1 MTTTPT
7 DLVGDEQWQ
16 RLDPLMLLVQPV
28 RELLRFLPALFILF
42 VAGRASDG
50 MDVRWQLLGIAF
62 PIALGVLRYLTTSF
76 RITEG
81 RIELRRGLINKHVLS
96 TRLERV
102 RTVELT
108 AQPIQRLLGLTTVRV
123 GTGTASTSDEDRL
136 DLDGLPAE
144 RARRLRADLLH
155 AGPAG
160 PADSEEPAVAEVPA
174 RVVLRLDPAWARF
187 APLTSTGLVVAAAV
201 IGVASQVLNGAG
213 GTLGLNLE
221 ASFTRV
227 DGSWWLALVA
237 IAVLVGLVSALAVG
251 GYLVANWGFTLSHAA
266 RDGSW
271 HLTRGLFTT
280 RETSL
285 DDERLSGV
293 SIGEPIGLRL
303 ARGGRLS
310 AIVTGL
316 DRRQSGSSMLVPPA
330 PQPVVADVA
339 GEVLGTQAPVT
350 GPLHSHGPRA
360 RARRFTR
367 ALAPT
372 LVVSVALVLLV
383 VSGAPAWL
391 LILAAALPVAAAAV
405 AFDRARA
412 LGHALTEGH
421 FVARSGSLFRQRQA
435 LETTAVIG
443 WNFRSSWFQRRAGL
457 TTLSA
462 TTAGGSQ
469 SVTALDVPE
478 PDAVAIS
485 SAAVPGL
492 VAQFLQS
499 D

>member
-16 RLDPLMLLVQPV
+16 RLDPRMLLVHPI
-28 RELLRFLPALFILF
+28 REVLRFLPALIILF
-42 VAGRASDG
+42 VAGRTSDG
-50 MDVRWQLLGIAF
+50 MDVQWQLLGIAF
-62 PIALGVLRYLTTSF
+62 PVALGVLRYLTTSF

-81 RIELRRGLINKHVLS
+81 RIELRRGLVNKHVLS

-155 AGPAG
+155 AGPAA
-160 PADSEEPAVAEVPA
+160 PADSDEPAVAEVP
-174 RVVLRLDPAWARF
+174 RVVLRLDLAWARF
-187 APLTSTGLVVAAAV
+187 APLTSSGLVVAAAV

-213 GTLGLNLE
+213 DTLGLNLE
-221 ASFTRV
+221 ATFTRV
-227 DGSWWLALVA
+227 DGSWWLVLVA
-237 IAVLVGLVSALAVG
+237 LAVLIGLVSTLAVG

-271 HLTRGLFTT
+271 HLSRGLFTT

-330 PQPVVADVA
+330 PATVVAGVA
-339 GEVLGTQAPVT
+339 GEVLGTHAPVT
-350 GPLHSHGPRA
+350 VALRSHGPRA
-360 RARRFTR
+360 RVRRFTR
-367 ALAPT
+367 ALLPT
-372 LVVSVALVLLV
+372 LLVSVVLVLLV
-383 VSGAPAWL
+383 LSGAPTWL
-391 LILAAALPVAAAAV
+391 LVLAAALPVAASALAL
-405 AFDRARA
+405 DRARA
-412 LGHALTEGH
+412 LGHSLTEGH

-443 WNFRSSWFQRRAGL
+443 WNFRASWFQRRAGL

-478 PDAVAIS
+478 TDAVAVS

-492 VAQFLQS
+492 VAQFLS
-499 D
+499 TD